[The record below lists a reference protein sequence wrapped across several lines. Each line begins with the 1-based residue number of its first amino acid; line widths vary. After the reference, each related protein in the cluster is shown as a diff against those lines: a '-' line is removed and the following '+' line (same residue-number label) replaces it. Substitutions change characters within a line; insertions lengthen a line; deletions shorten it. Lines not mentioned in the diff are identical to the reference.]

1 MSRSQKDKT
10 WPKHLI
16 LAHFKGICVEFVK
29 LMFTMFF
36 NIHMRIFCLVF
47 YMTNFLNCIQSGG
60 RKSKAAQNASK
71 HIFSSHSRLYF
82 PIHCCSNVIMSL
94 HLVFSQ
100 HSLQC
105 YKNIY
110 STPKYVS
117 TVKVNVILTETM
129 WVFE

>member
-10 WPKHLI
+10 WPKKLI

-47 YMTNFLNCIQSGG
+47 YMTNFLNCIQSGE
-60 RKSKAAQNASK
+60 RKSKTAQNASK
-71 HIFSSHSRLYF
+71 HIFSSNSRLYF
-82 PIHCCSNVIMSL
+82 PKHCSSNVIMSL

-105 YKNIY
+105 FQKHLQY
-110 STPKYVS
+110 SKICL
-117 TVKVNVILTETM
+117 KFQGQCHCNRNNVGI
-129 WVFE
+129 